1 MKRGDLNVPVI
12 GVAKAG
18 WNVDQL
24 RARARDSLAQHGGFD
39 AAAFDKLS
47 SLLRY
52 VDGDYKELA
61 TFQAIRK
68 ELGAAH
74 SEEKYAYERVLGDAM
89 AGDAT
94 LFARQDYVEEAWGAS
109 CRHED

>member
-47 SLLRY
+47 GLLRY
-52 VDGDYKELA
+52 VDGDNGA
-61 TFQAIRK
+61 G
-68 ELGAAH
+68 LGASHQTGWTRLVAN
-74 SEEKYAYERVLGDAM
+74 SIQLYGFLDAKQYLEGGKRG
-89 AGDAT
+89 A
-94 LFARQDYVEEAWGAS
+94 FKEAAFKKVNV
-109 CRHED
+109 